1 MRTLRQLLR
10 LPPKPSAF
18 SIFVTLTSFR
28 MASIGSGQGTAQVSV
43 GAAVTV
49 TALAIFVMPLTVLV
63 VPFVGT
69 GVAGVPGVSG
79 VVGGVTG
86 GLTGGVILFRRAKRT
101 LRKVTLPAASA
112 ALTLNK

>member
-79 VVGGVTG
+79 VVGG
-86 GLTGGVILFRRAKRT
+86 LTGGVILFRRANRT

-112 ALTLNK
+112 AVTVNR